1 MVTVKIVEDVY
12 GSMKM
17 QLDPYEILH
26 DVLTGEQR
34 QLLIESLSCHEEIIG
49 NVAELLIDGYTYNG
63 FSGEWCPSRNTALQ
77 QAKQKIAENSS
88 DAVERTIADMD
99 SRIKSLENDLQWY
112 REKLAGV

>member
-63 FSGEWCPSRNTALQ
+63 FSGEWCSSRNTALQ